1 MNCKT
6 TKLRDAISFALAVG
20 AISSLA
26 AGNAVAQE
34 ADTTTLD
41 RIEVTGTRIRQV
53 DTETSQPVLTISR
66 GEIEKQGFSSVADI
80 LQNISAVGTPPI
92 SRAQPLSS
100 GEAVG
105 GTFISLRDLGAARTL
120 VLLNGKRLGITTS
133 GLQDISTVP
142 VAAIERIE
150 VLKDGAS
157 SIYGSDAIAG
167 VINII
172 TRSTTKARPPA
183 STTASTAKATARP
196 PWATSPWASPVSA
209 AR

>member
-92 SRAQPLSS
+92 R
-100 GEAVG
+100 E
-105 GTFISLRDLGAARTL
+105 
-120 VLLNGKRLGITTS
+120 
-133 GLQDISTVP
+133 GL
-142 VAAIERIE
+142 
-150 VLKDGAS
+150 
-157 SIYGSDAIAG
+157 
-167 VINII
+167 IN
-172 TRSTTKARPPA
+172 TR
-183 STTASTAKATARP
+183 
-196 PWATSPWASPVSA
+196 
-209 AR
+209 